1 MPATV
6 LIFAKVARKK
16 SAILLEIES
25 FTDDLQTLNLGN
37 KKTFFPEQLLVTVSV
52 YQTGD

>member
-1 MPATV
+1 MPATA
-6 LIFAKVARKK
+6 LIFVKVAGKK
-16 SAILLEIES
+16 PAILLKNDS
-25 FTDDLQTLNLGN
+25 FTDDLQTSNLGN